1 MSANAPAPAAVPEA
15 AGAAPWW
22 RARAQL
28 RRFVADSVAGELA
41 RMRHDRSLS
50 NAHWDDALSLEHDLG
65 VDSLELMQLAGTLAQ
80 ALHLHLSGVED
91 YLLARRTL
99 GQWVDIAEV
108 GLAHDARRITFHT
121 SGSGGAPKPC
131 EHALEALEQE
141 AAELARLF
149 AGRRRLVVAVACHHL
164 YGFLFSILLARA
176 LGLGADAVVDARAWL
191 PGQLARRLLPGDL
204 VLGHP
209 AFWQGVADGALR
221 LPADVVGVSST
232 APCAPALARSLAA
245 NGLGALVE
253 VYGSSETAGVGW
265 RADPDAPFQ
274 LFGHWSRVAALPAT
288 LSRTLADGSTVERAC
303 PDLLDWHD
311 ARSFAL
317 GGRHDDA
324 VQVGGVNV
332 FPERV
337 REVLR
342 QHPQVSDAAVRL
354 MRADEGNRL
363 KAFIVPTAGVDD
375 AAQFTAQ
382 LRPWIDRMLPAA
394 QRPKAI
400 ATGTALP
407 RTAAGKLCDWNA
419 GD

>member
-1 MSANAPAPAAVPEA
+1 
-15 AGAAPWW
+15 
-22 RARAQL
+22 
-28 RRFVADSVAGELA
+28 
-41 RMRHDRSLS
+41 MRHDSALS
-50 NAHWDDALSLEHDLG
+50 NAHWGDALSLDDDLG

-99 GQWVDIAEV
+99 GQWVDVAAA

-131 EHALEALEQE
+131 GHALGALEQE

-149 AGRRRLVVAVACHHL
+149 GGRRRLVVAVPCHHL

-176 LGLGADAVVDARAWL
+176 LGLGVDAVVDARGWVPA
-191 PGQLARRLLPGDL
+191 QLARRLLPGDL

-209 AFWQGVADGALR
+209 AFWRGVADGAQR
-221 LPADVVGVSST
+221 MPADVVGVSST
-232 APCAPALARSLAA
+232 APCPPALAHALAGCGLAA
-245 NGLGALVE
+245 LIE

-265 RADPDAPFQ
+265 RAGPDAPFR
-274 LFGHWSRVAALPAT
+274 LFKHWSRDPALPAT
-288 LSRTLADGSTVERAC
+288 LSRTLPDGGTLACDC
-303 PDLLDWHD
+303 PDLLDWRD
-311 ARSFAL
+311 
-317 GGRHDDA
+317 GRHFVLGARHDSA

-342 QHPQVSDAAVRL
+342 RHPQVRDAAVRL
-354 MRADEGNRL
+354 MRADEGDRL
-363 KAFIVPTAGVDD
+363 KAFIVPAPGVDD
-375 AAQFTAQ
+375 PALFAAQ
-382 LRPWIDRMLPAA
+382 LRRWIDRMLPAA

-400 ATGTALP
+400 ATGSALP

-419 GD
+419 GN